1 MIKNSNELLRAKNE
15 ALSRILESQVAV
27 LIIIILFCDDVEL
40 CAKNQM
46 KIKERYIT
54 NHRKKNIKN
63 GIIFYIL

>member
-46 KIKERYIT
+46 KIKERYI
-54 NHRKKNIKN
+54 
-63 GIIFYIL
+63 